1 MPSYLL
7 LSSSFMHYLESPAL
21 PLFPSICPCT
31 LRAHRKSRACLS
43 MPPHEREGLTRPAP
57 SSSLA
62 RSPHA
67 SHNLQHSTPTVLR
80 ALLSLRRFP
89 YPFPALFTTHV
100 SVRILPCAPF
110 ALTEKAGL
118 AYRCL
123 PMSAKGSRAQPQ
135 VFPSSRPL
143 GTKHGAFLRMANRV
157 KTENQQVLRFC
168 NELVSLN
175 ELPNNSRH

>member
-1 MPSYLL
+1 MWRRCPPTCSSAAHSCITWSPLPSLC
-7 LSSSFMHYLESPAL
+7 SH
-21 PLFPSICPCT
+21 LF
-31 LRAHRKSRACLS
+31 AH
-43 MPPHEREGLTRPAP
+43 AP
-57 SSSLA
+57 SPKRFPRPQPS
-62 RSPHA
+62 HA

-175 ELPNNSRH
+175 ELPNNSRL

>member
-7 LSSSFMHYLESPAL
+7 LSGSIMHYLESPAL
-21 PLFPSICPCT
+21 PLFPPICPCTQPQALPSPAALPRVTQPSAQHAHCASCAAFAPPFSLPFPCPFHYTRFGANSSLRT

-43 MPPHEREGLTRPAP
+43 MPPHEREGLT
-57 SSSLA
+57 
-62 RSPHA
+62 H
-67 SHNLQHSTPTVLR
+67 
-80 ALLSLRRFP
+80 
-89 YPFPALFTTHV
+89 PAL
-100 SVRILPCAPF
+100 
-110 ALTEKAGL
+110 K
-118 AYRCL
+118 Y
-123 PMSAKGSRAQPQ
+123 
-135 VFPSSRPL
+135 FPHPAPL